1 MNGDDKSAIMGYSDD
16 DTRTQLLQAA
26 AAVPKQS
33 TNNDK
38 QNKKKRR
45 TQSLPPPKRD
55 SNAQVAQEKQDIML
69 TRMEERLQSLIEEG
83 QAALTSKV
91 ELYELDEKEVA
102 MRKAFAQRKKNSV

>member
-1 MNGDDKSAIMGYSDD
+1 MNGDD
-16 DTRTQLLQAA
+16 DTKTQLLQAA
-26 AAVPKQS
+26 IPKQS